1 MTRGEIWWVDFGV
14 PLGSEV
20 GFRRPAIVLQNDIL
34 NGSKLKT
41 VIVLPLTTNTIY
53 ADMPNN
59 ILLEKE
65 VTGLS
70 KDSVTQPH
78 LIIHVDKKRLSE
90 KVKKLEPS
98 VIEKVLNGV
107 IETIS

>member
-78 LIIHVDKKRLSE
+78 LIIHVDKKRLAE

>member
-20 GFRRPAIVLQNDIL
+20 GFRRPVIVLQNDIL

>member
-20 GFRRPAIVLQNDIL
+20 GFRRPVIVLQNDIL

-107 IETIS
+107 IQTIS